1 MSGVRRRDNVLKGRR
16 RKSGQALVEF
26 ALVAP
31 LLLLLLFA
39 IISLGLYINAQVTL
53 QQAAR
58 IGARDAAI
66 GQNIGC
72 PGDTLSSSHTPTLYG
87 VVDQQIGQGFGLSD
101 QVPGQ
106 PGAYRALLGSTA
118 AQYPQETETSTT
130 NGSLAYVTV
139 NVYYK
144 YQPLIAIPGLL
155 PSTMYLAQS
164 YTMMMQANPPGTLT
178 PSACPNGPGANQS

>member
-1 MSGVRRRDNVLKGRR
+1 MPRRRGRR
-16 RKSGQALVEF
+16 GQALVEF

-66 GQNIGC
+66 GQSIGC
-72 PGDTLSSSHTPTLYG
+72 PGDQLSASSPTTLYA
-87 VVDQQIGQGFGLSD
+87 VVDQQVGQGFGMSD

-106 PGAYRALLGSTA
+106 SGAYRALLGSSPS
-118 AQYPQETETSTT
+118 QYPSETQPSST
-130 NGSLAYVTV
+130 NSNLSYVTV
-139 NVYYK
+139 NVYYL

-155 PSTMYLAQS
+155 PSTMPLEQS
-164 YTMMMQANPPGTLT
+164 YTMMMQDAAGTLQ
-178 PSACPNGPGANQS
+178 PSSGCPNGSGTPQS

>member
-1 MSGVRRRDNVLKGRR
+1 MFKGRR

-66 GQNIGC
+66 GQNLGC
-72 PGDTLSSSHTPTLYG
+72 PGDTLSGATTPTLYA

-106 PGAYRALLGSTA
+106 PGTYRALLGA
-118 AQYPQETETSTT
+118 QPGQYPQESQPSST
-130 NGSLAYVTV
+130 NSNLSYVTV

-144 YQPLIAIPGLL
+144 YQPIIAIPGLL
-155 PSTMYLAQS
+155 PSTMYLTQS
-164 YTMMMQANPPGTLT
+164 YTMMMQDPAGTLT
-178 PSACPNGPGANQS
+178 PSGCPNGPGANQS

>member
-1 MSGVRRRDNVLKGRR
+1 MFRTIGGRSPRR
-16 RKSGQALVEF
+16 GQALVEF

-66 GQNIGC
+66 GQSIGC
-72 PGDTLSSSHTPTLYG
+72 PGDTLSGSTSPTLYA
-87 VVDQQIGQGFGLSD
+87 VVDQQIGQGFGMSD

-106 PGAYRALLGSTA
+106 PGTYRALLGP
-118 AQYPQETETSTT
+118 QYPVETVPSTT
-130 NGSLAYVTV
+130 NGNLSYVTV

-164 YTMMMQANPPGTLT
+164 YTMMMQDPAGTLT
-178 PSACPNGPGANQS
+178 PSGCTSTSAPQTAS

>member
-1 MSGVRRRDNVLKGRR
+1 MRRGDNVFKGRR

-72 PGDTLSSSHTPTLYG
+72 PGDTLSGATTPTLYA

-106 PGAYRALLGSTA
+106 PGTYRALLGP
-118 AQYPQETETSTT
+118 QYPVETQPSPTDS
-130 NGSLAYVTV
+130 SLSYVTV

-164 YTMMMQANPPGTLT
+164 YTMMMQDPAGSLS
-178 PSACPNGPGANQS
+178 PSGCPNGPGASQTAS